1 MPRRRFLIPIL
12 ALLVAGVYALGH
24 LPKEKAPRANAPR
37 EAFSIAQ
44 PLRILSLSPNITEIL
59 FRLGLGDE
67 VVGVTDFC
75 RFPPEA
81 ATKPKVG
88 ALLNPNIER
97 MFLLEPSLVIA
108 LPAHGDLPEKLA
120 ARGIRALVL
129 RNDTVADVLAS
140 IDSIGAAARREREA
154 GALVDSIRARVAAA
168 RSDPP
173 ARRWKAMIVV
183 SRTPGTVRDVFVAG
197 PGTFLDE
204 LLRTAGG
211 ANVFSESIAR
221 YPEPSAEEILYR
233 NPEAIIEIQPL
244 GRNAATETAL
254 ARADWAALPG
264 LAAAERG
271 NVFVLVGDHLVVPG
285 PRLGETLRDLAA
297 VLREVR

>member
-1 MPRRRFLIPIL
+1 LRKRTL
-12 ALLVAGVYALGH
+12 ALLVVVLVVAAFYALRR
-24 LPKEKAPRANAPR
+24 PSNEEAVRAPATHAPGE
-37 EAFSIAQ
+37 EAP
-44 PLRILSLSPNITEIL
+44 PLRILSLSPNITEVL

-81 ATKPKVG
+81 AEKPKIG
-88 ALLNPNIER
+88 ALLNPNLER
-97 MFLLEPSLVIA
+97 MFLLEPTLVIA
-108 LPAHGDLPEKLA
+108 LPAHGDLPGKLA

-140 IDSIGAAARREREA
+140 IDSIGAAARREKEA
-154 GALVDSIRARVAAA
+154 VALVDSIRGWIAAA

-211 ANVFSESIAR
+211 ANVFSGAIAR

-244 GRNAATETAL
+244 GKNAETETAL
-254 ARADWAALPG
+254 ARADWAVLPG

-271 NVFVLVGDHLVVPG
+271 NIFVLVGDHLVVPG
-285 PRLGETLRDLAA
+285 PRLGETLRDLTAA
-297 VLREVR
+297 LREVR